1 MSNGPH
7 QRDSTGHTTSTS
19 VNRHICIRSVQSSR
33 RRAPTIAVNIRCAP
47 GQPDVTIRG
56 VVPDAGAEV
65 AVGGLDILH
74 ALGLKEGDLR
84 ESSFDLVMAD
94 KKTPLLSIGQLDM
107 TVTYG
112 EAEAVVTTVI
122 CPEMPGLLLAW
133 VDCIALDIL
142 PRDYPRPIHHYPAI
156 AAVTNRRPIQTAP
169 KVQSTT
175 PHPPQD
181 LHPLLRGPIPADPT
195 EAEKTAF
202 KEAILKSF
210 SDVFD
215 QSTLRCMEGPEMDIQ
230 LRDDAE
236 PFAINGFRPIPFH
249 HREEVKRM
257 LDDMVRKGVIAPV
270 TDPTDWVAPLVVVQK
285 PNGRGLRLCVD
296 LTKLNRFVRRP
307 SHPVRTPRDA
317 VADID
322 GSAQFFSALDA
333 SDGYFQI
340 ALKPSCQHLT
350 TFATPWG
357 RYRYLRAT
365 MGLSCPG
372 DKYNRRQDIAFAGI
386 ENFVRVVDDLLLFN
400 RTFPAHIS
408 GLCSVLQAARDAG
421 ITFSPGKFEF
431 AMKELMWVGYHIR
444 QGGYEVDPNKLR
456 AISEFPKPTNIT
468 ELRSFM
474 GLVEQLAGFSSEVAA
489 AKGPLR
495 PFLSSKNAFLWTAD
509 HDRAFSAVKRALVQ
523 PPKLAQF
530 DPSLET
536 TLQVDASNK
545 NGMGYALLQRHGE
558 AWKLVDANS
567 RWCSDTESR
576 YAIVE
581 LELAGAEWAIR
592 KCRLYLLGLPS
603 FTLVVD
609 HQALVSI
616 LDRHTLDAVEN
627 PKLQRLNERLSPY
640 VFKTVWRKG
649 KSHSI
654 PDALSRAPVN
664 DPSADDVAIMGADSS
679 FVRAV
684 VMRRIG
690 QIGTENNDNGD
701 AQQNSPRD
709 LLLEEIRA
717 AATRDSGY
725 AALIDA
731 VSSGFP
737 ARRDQT
743 DPAVRQYW
751 VIREELSTDDGLV
764 FYGSRV
770 IVPAEA
776 RRSTLSKLH
785 ASHQGIVRTRQRA
798 AQTVYWPGTNNDI
811 VQTVERCQPCQE
823 HRPSLPKEPLMAD
836 PLPEFVFQSVSA
848 DLFQAGNLYFLVYT
862 DRLSGWTVVHQW
874 RHLPS
879 SKEVIRAI
887 IGDFVDLGIPQRFR
901 SDGGTQFSSKE
912 FRGFLNRW
920 KVEWCPST
928 PTYAQS
934 NGHAE
939 ATVKSVK
946 HLVLKCATS
955 GDLSS
960 EEFLQGLLEL
970 RNTPDATGFSP
981 AQIVFGHQLR
991 SIVPAHRSS
1000 FQPRWTN
1007 AMEARDR
1014 QAAIDAV
1021 AKGYYDEH
1029 SRTLRPLKLG
1039 ELVRVQDDKTKLW
1052 GRVGTIVSIGCRR
1065 DYHVKTESGSVMWR
1079 NRRFIRPQR
1088 PPKESPLPAPA
1099 DLATSHLV
1107 VPDAGPPSAAM
1118 KTPVDAGPPASRA
1131 GPARRHNS
1139 RSRKAPD
1146 RLNL

>member
-1 MSNGPH
+1 
-7 QRDSTGHTTSTS
+7 
-19 VNRHICIRSVQSSR
+19 
-33 RRAPTIAVNIRCAP
+33 
-47 GQPDVTIRG
+47 
-56 VVPDAGAEV
+56 
-65 AVGGLDILH
+65 
-74 ALGLKEGDLR
+74 LK
-84 ESSFDLVMAD
+84 
-94 KKTPLLSIGQLDM
+94 
-107 TVTYG
+107 
-112 EAEAVVTTVI
+112 
-122 CPEMPGLLLAW
+122 
-133 VDCIALDIL
+133 
-142 PRDYPRPIHHYPAI
+142 
-156 AAVTNRRPIQTAP
+156 
-169 KVQSTT
+169 
-175 PHPPQD
+175 
-181 LHPLLRGPIPADPT
+181 
-195 EAEKTAF
+195 
-202 KEAILKSF
+202 
-210 SDVFD
+210 
-215 QSTLRCMEGPEMDIQ
+215 
-230 LRDDAE
+230 
-236 PFAINGFRPIPFH
+236 
-249 HREEVKRM
+249 
-257 LDDMVRKGVIAPV
+257 
-270 TDPTDWVAPLVVVQK
+270 
-285 PNGRGLRLCVD
+285 
-296 LTKLNRFVRRP
+296 
-307 SHPVRTPRDA
+307 
-317 VADID
+317 
-322 GSAQFFSALDA
+322 
-333 SDGYFQI
+333 
-340 ALKPSCQHLT
+340 
-350 TFATPWG
+350 
-357 RYRYLRAT
+357 
-365 MGLSCPG
+365 
-372 DKYNRRQDIAFAGI
+372 
-386 ENFVRVVDDLLLFN
+386 
-400 RTFPAHIS
+400 
-408 GLCSVLQAARDAG
+408 
-421 ITFSPGKFEF
+421 
-431 AMKELMWVGYHIR
+431 
-444 QGGYEVDPNKLR
+444 
-456 AISEFPKPTNIT
+456 
-468 ELRSFM
+468 
-474 GLVEQLAGFSSEVAA
+474 
-489 AKGPLR
+489 
-495 PFLSSKNAFLWTAD
+495 
-509 HDRAFSAVKRALVQ
+509 
-523 PPKLAQF
+523 
-530 DPSLET
+530 
-536 TLQVDASNK
+536 
-545 NGMGYALLQRHGE
+545 
-558 AWKLVDANS
+558 
-567 RWCSDTESR
+567 
-576 YAIVE
+576 
-581 LELAGAEWAIR
+581 
-592 KCRLYLLGLPS
+592 
-603 FTLVVD
+603 
-609 HQALVSI
+609 
-616 LDRHTLDAVEN
+616 
-627 PKLQRLNERLSPY
+627 ERLSPY

-664 DPSADDVAIMGADSS
+664 DPSADDVSVVGADSS

-690 QIGTENNDNGD
+690 LIGTENSDSGE

-709 LLLEEIRA
+709 LLLEEIRS

-731 VSSGFP
+731 VSTGFP

-776 RRSTLSKLH
+776 RRSILSKLH

-798 AQTVYWPGTNNDI
+798 AQTVYWSGINNDI
-811 VQTVERCQPCQE
+811 VQMVERCQPCQE

-836 PLPEFVFQSVSA
+836 PRPEFVFQSVSA
-848 DLFQAGNLYFLVYT
+848 DLFQAGSLYVLVYA

-901 SDGGTQFSSKE
+901 SDGGTQFSSRE
-912 FRGFLNRW
+912 FRGFLDRW

-946 HLVLKCATS
+946 HLVLKCASS

-1014 QAAIDAV
+1014 QAAIDAI

-1052 GRVGTIVSIGCRR
+1052 DRVGTVVSIGHRR
-1065 DYHVKTESGSVMWR
+1065 DYRVKTESGSVMWR

-1099 DLATSHLV
+1099 ASVASHLV
-1107 VPDAGPPSAAM
+1107 APDAGTPSAAP
-1118 KTPVDAGPPASRA
+1118 KPPVNAEPTRLTG
-1131 GPARRHNS
+1131 GRHSS